1 VNQRGLAESTQWA
14 VLAPTLL
21 ALILGLVQLGVWLH
35 ARTVAANAA
44 AAVADLRVM
53 GASQDSAAREA
64 GRRIADNGGLQDV
77 SIGLAAHS
85 DVLVVTVSGR
95 APLFFDLGQ
104 GRIAETAVL
113 PLEKVAR

>member
-1 VNQRGLAESTQWA
+1 MNQRGLSESTQWA

-53 GASQDSAAREA
+53 GASLDSAAREA
-64 GRRIADNGGLQDV
+64 GHRVASAGGLSEVDISLV
-77 SIGLAAHS
+77 ARS
-85 DVLVVTVSGR
+85 DVLVVTVTGR
-95 APLFFDLGQ
+95 APMFFDLGQ
-104 GRIAETAVL
+104 GRIAESAVL
-113 PLEKVAR
+113 PLERVR